1 MAFQSMPNE
10 VMALITQLRS
20 STASLRREDASFE
33 VDGAVEDAAAST
45 EVDEGVEVGNGGA
58 QAGIVADPGMSGIGV
73 PIWLTELTSTS
84 SSFGRESASATTFA
98 FP

>member
-10 VMALITQLRS
+10 VMALITQLKS
-20 STASLRREDASFE
+20 STASLRREAASFE
-33 VDGAVEDAAAST
+33 VDEAVEDADAST
-45 EVDEGVEVGNGGA
+45 GVDEGVDVGDGGA
-58 QAGIVADPGMSGIGV
+58 QAEIVADPGVSGIGV
-73 PIWLTELTSTS
+73 PVWLTELTSTS